1 MGGGAPSLGPP
12 SRAGPR
18 VLLDAL
24 REQHVPGSRASPRF
38 TPLLDTRQVCKERQ
52 TFSENSGRSA
62 TVNKSYPRKYTQKAT
77 SKYLTTN
84 RTAVLAPGPRM
95 SQPGFHGILEASRPS
110 QTPCPLLET
119 SPCSWVVT
127 NDVNPSPSSLPRP
140 RFAPTARCPD
150 RRWVPA
156 SPEAMPTGTL
166 GSRWP
171 RGGALGPSLV
181 QGATSPKHRFLPLP
195 AAPGEHGRAGLTPR
209 HRRNP
214 HNRPPRSAKPSSPSR
229 AGRVLQRQ
237 ALVYDPRFSPLAT
250 RRGNIRDLRSRGLKY
265 GTSRR

>member
-1 MGGGAPSLGPP
+1 MGWWNGGGLPGPGPP

-62 TVNKSYPRKYTQKAT
+62 TANKSYPRKYTQKAAG
-77 SKYLTTN
+77 KYLTTN

-110 QTPCPLLET
+110 QTPCPLET
-119 SPCSWVVT
+119 SPCPWVVT
-127 NDVNPSPSSLPRP
+127 DDVNPSPSSLLRP
-140 RFAPTARCPD
+140 PFAPTARCPD
-150 RRWVPA
+150 HRWVPA

-171 RGGALGPSLV
+171 RGGGLGPSLV
-181 QGATSPKHRFLPLP
+181 QGATSPKHRFFPLP
-195 AAPGEHGRAGLTPR
+195 AAPGERGRAGPTPQ

-214 HNRPPRSAKPSSPSR
+214 HNRPPRSAKPSSPSC

-237 ALVYDPRFSPLAT
+237 ALVYDPRL
-250 RRGNIRDLRSRGLKY
+250 RRGNIRDLRNRGLKFD
-265 GTSRR
+265 TSRR